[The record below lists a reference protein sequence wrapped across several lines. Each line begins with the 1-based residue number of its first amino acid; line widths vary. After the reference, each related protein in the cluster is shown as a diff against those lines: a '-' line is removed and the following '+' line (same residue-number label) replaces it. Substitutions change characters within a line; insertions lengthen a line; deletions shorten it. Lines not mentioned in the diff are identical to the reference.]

1 MNSSGGPGTCPIGS
15 ATASSPLNQLL
26 LFVWSAAARID
37 AAALPCAT
45 TQTSPFA
52 TVPVDGSVDVTVELT
67 GNGIGKNKSGGVMV
81 VVLDNAAGEDEALL
95 LEAAVGQGKPAKP
108 GKPEKPG
115 KPAKP

>member
-1 MNSSGGPGTCPIGS
+1 MGSGVT
-15 ATASSPLNQLL
+15 L
-26 LFVWSAAARID
+26 ID
-37 AAALPCAT
+37 SGAYDAMDGRSGYNPWKPSFADY
-45 TQTSPFA
+45 PFA